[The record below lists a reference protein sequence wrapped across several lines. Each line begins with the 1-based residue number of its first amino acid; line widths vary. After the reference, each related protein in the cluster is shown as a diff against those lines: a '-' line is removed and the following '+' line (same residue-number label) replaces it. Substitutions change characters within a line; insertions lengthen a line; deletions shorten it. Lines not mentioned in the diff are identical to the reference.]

1 MELLQIKGKQKL
13 GGEISLHGAKNS
25 VLPILAATVL
35 VSGKSVIHNCPML
48 SDVKYTIEI
57 LKYLGADAVIE
68 GDTVTVD
75 STDICRHN
83 IPKYLMEE
91 MRSSII
97 FLGALASRCGNA
109 CLYLPG
115 GCDIGL
121 RPIDFHISGLKSL
134 GYSILFDGND
144 ICCVNKNA
152 SSNTVVL
159 PFSSVGATENL
170 ILASVFL
177 SGRTQIVNA
186 AREPEIADL
195 IAFLNKCGAK
205 IKGAST
211 PIIEIVGVDKL
222 HGCEHTVISDRILA
236 STLMSAAAVTSSEI
250 RIKNVIPSHLM
261 PVLPVFDQMGCDM
274 YLDSNSLSIKGPKRL
289 RRVKKIETMT
299 YPGFPTDCQ
308 AVVMAALTEAR
319 GTSVIRE
326 TIFENRFKYVA
337 ELSRMGAHIRV
348 EGNTAILDGVETFSG
363 ANVAAPDLRAGAAL
377 VIAALVADDF
387 SVVSD
392 IKYIQ
397 RGYEKFDE
405 KLRGLGALIEK
416 VETDKDIQ
424 KFKLRVG

>member
-35 VSGKSVIHNCPML
+35 VRGKSVIHNCPML

-75 STDICRHN
+75 STNICRHN

-211 PIIEIVGVDKL
+211 PIIEIIGVDKL

-326 TIFENRFKYVA
+326 TIFENRFKHVSQ
-337 ELSRMGAHIRV
+337 LMRFGADIIVNDRS
-348 EGNTAILDGVETFSG
+348 AIINGVSSLHG
-363 ANVAAPDLRAGAAL
+363 ADVVCTDLRGGAAVVICALDAEGVSL
-377 VIAALVADDF
+377 VKNISHID
-387 SVVSD
+387 
-392 IKYIQ
+392 
-397 RGYEKFDE
+397 RGYEKIE
-405 KLRGLGALIEK
+405 NQLSLIGADIK
-416 VETDKDIQ
+416 RIQYETE
-424 KFKLRVG
+424 

>member
-205 IKGAST
+205 I
-211 PIIEIVGVDKL
+211 
-222 HGCEHTVISDRILA
+222 ISDRILA

-326 TIFENRFKYVA
+326 TIFENRFKHVSQ
-337 ELSRMGAHIRV
+337 LMRFGADIIVNDRS
-348 EGNTAILDGVETFSG
+348 AIINGVSSLHG
-363 ANVAAPDLRAGAAL
+363 ADVVCTDLRGGAAVVICALDAEGVSL
-377 VIAALVADDF
+377 VKNISHID
-387 SVVSD
+387 
-392 IKYIQ
+392 
-397 RGYEKFDE
+397 RGYEKIE
-405 KLRGLGALIEK
+405 NQLSLIGADIK
-416 VETDKDIQ
+416 RIQYETE
-424 KFKLRVG
+424 